1 MLHSAYPTQNL
12 LMMFDYIRVVNLFD
26 GQVSNPFVPNTSTGQ
41 VTGLRMLDAIYK
53 SMMDLVSMKIGS
65 WNQRLNQKALGG
77 TMLCLGSIGALSNR
91 KVLVSDWEN
100 GRPQFGHSSG
110 AGRDVR
116 VIKEVV
122 SNNIPKYMN
131 WKGRDFG
138 PEDKGKTFKFIEI
151 GLLPEVFCVGQA
163 NHPNEPRL
171 SKRLLTGG
179 KGYKRGLDEFSGLR
193 VNGIPLQLWGNSGED
208 QSKKARPVT

>member
-1 MLHSAYPTQNL
+1 
-12 LMMFDYIRVVNLFD
+12 MMFDYIRVVNLFD
-26 GQVSNPFVPNTSTGQ
+26 GPVSNPFVPNTSTGQ
-41 VTGLRMLDAIYK
+41 VTGLRMLGAIYK

-100 GRPQFGHSSG
+100 GRPQLGHSSG

-138 PEDKGKTFKFIEI
+138 P
-151 GLLPEVFCVGQA
+151 
-163 NHPNEPRL
+163 
-171 SKRLLTGG
+171 
-179 KGYKRGLDEFSGLR
+179 
-193 VNGIPLQLWGNSGED
+193 
-208 QSKKARPVT
+208 